1 MHEGHFSNTW
11 LKTMGYTNNYTL
23 VIEVILRFLL
33 MCSFHVFFHFVIFY
47 FFQKTNINLYF
58 ALVNLG
64 FTQV

>member
-1 MHEGHFSNTW
+1 MHEGRFSNTW
-11 LKTMGYTNNYTL
+11 LKTMGYNANYTL

-33 MCSFHVFFHFVIFY
+33 MYSFHVFFHFFI
-47 FFQKTNINLYF
+47 FFQKININLYF